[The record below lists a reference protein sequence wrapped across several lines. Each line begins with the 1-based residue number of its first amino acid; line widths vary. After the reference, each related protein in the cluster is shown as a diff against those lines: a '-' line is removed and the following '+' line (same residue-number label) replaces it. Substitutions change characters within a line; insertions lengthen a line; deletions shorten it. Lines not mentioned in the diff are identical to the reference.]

1 MTNGIKEKDIRDMQK
16 CFDKIET
23 ILKRIQVYNPEA
35 RIICIESDTIALVN
49 FNGEFI
55 DSAPQIKDEHIDGTQ
70 RTTKIEDYRSGK
82 IPL

>member
-35 RIICIESDTIALVN
+35 R
-49 FNGEFI
+49 
-55 DSAPQIKDEHIDGTQ
+55 K
-70 RTTKIEDYRSGK
+70 
-82 IPL
+82 